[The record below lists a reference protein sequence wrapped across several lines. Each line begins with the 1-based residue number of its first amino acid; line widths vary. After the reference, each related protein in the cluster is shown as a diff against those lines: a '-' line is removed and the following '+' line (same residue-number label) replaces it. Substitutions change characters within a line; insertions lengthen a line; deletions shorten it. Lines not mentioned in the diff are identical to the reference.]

1 MYCGSGTTWD
11 GGEDWPDVDGG
22 DAGEDPDT
30 EDDGEEG
37 GFGTD
42 VWRKLMMTFPFT
54 VIEAMLLLPDIV
66 FGRETV
72 DN

>member
-1 MYCGSGTTWD
+1 MYCVSGKSWD
-11 GGEDWPDVDGG
+11 RGEDWPAVDGG
-22 DAGEDPDT
+22 EAVEDPAT

-42 VWRKLMMTFPFT
+42 VWRKSMMTFPFT